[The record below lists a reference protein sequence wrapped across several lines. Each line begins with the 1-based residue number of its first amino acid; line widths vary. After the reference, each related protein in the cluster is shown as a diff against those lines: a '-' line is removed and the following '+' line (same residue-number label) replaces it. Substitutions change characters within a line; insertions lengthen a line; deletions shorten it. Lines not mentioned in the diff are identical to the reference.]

1 MLLEQLI
8 KGGRYLEVSWNY
20 QVLGKNSTILLQGNN
35 FSQNFYVLKIG
46 FFFPFHKTIN
56 KY

>member
-8 KGGRYLEVSWNY
+8 KGGRYLEVSMS
-20 QVLGKNSTILLQGNN
+20 KNSTILLQGNN

-46 FFFPFHKTIN
+46 FFSPFHKTIN